1 MSAQFRESYEII
13 VIGAGHAGVEAAL
26 AAARLGRR
34 VLCLSMNLD
43 AVANLPCNPSIGGA
57 AKGQL
62 VREID
67 ALGGAMAEIS
77 DRAMLQFRMLNR
89 SKGAAVLSPRAQ
101 IDRRLYQGL
110 MKQRLEEE
118 PGLVLRQ
125 DEVTRLLLE
134 GRRVT
139 GVETRLGARYDAG
152 AVILA
157 TGTYL
162 AAKII
167 IGGHAHA
174 AGPDN
179 HFPANE
185 LAANL
190 AACDIG
196 LQRFKTGTPPRIH
209 ARGVDFERLERQ
221 QADTEGCFSFLNE
234 MAGRIRAPRLADC
247 WLAWTN
253 EKTHEIIRENAW
265 RSPLFTG
272 LVEGTGPRYCPSIED
287 KIRRF
292 PDRGRHQIFLEPTG
306 ADSAELYIQGLSTS
320 LPLDVQQLMLNSVTG
335 LEEAFV
341 ERHAYAID
349 YDCLA
354 AGELDSS
361 LAVRSVAGLFAAGQ
375 ICGSSGYEEAAA
387 QGLVA
392 GLNAARWLAGKEPV
406 IFGRDEAYIG
416 VLIDDLVTKTID
428 EPYRMMTA
436 RAEWRLL
443 LRQDNADL
451 RLTPRGRELGLVDDR
466 RWTLFTK
473 KRNCLEAELARVR
486 RERIR
491 VDERLSDRLAGA
503 GTQVPA
509 ATVSLAELLS
519 RPGIDYGFLADFD
532 SGRPSDLPDD
542 VRREVE
548 ISLRYEGYIALE
560 ERRIGRFR
568 QLEDRELPLGL
579 PWSEISGLS
588 HEARDKLAR
597 IRPRSVG
604 QAGRIAGVSPADIQV
619 LLVWL
624 ERAGRSRRCGREG

>member
-1 MSAQFRESYEII
+1 MPAAFRETYDI
-13 VIGAGHAGVEAAL
+13 VVVGAGHAGVEAAL
-26 AAARLGRR
+26 AAARLGRH

-43 AVANLPCNPSIGGA
+43 AIANLPCNPSIGGA

-67 ALGGAMAEIS
+67 ALGGAMAEIA
-77 DRAMLQFRMLNR
+77 DQATLQFRMLNR

-110 MKQRLEEE
+110 MKKRLEDE

-125 DEVTRLLLE
+125 DEVTRLLLD
-134 GRRVT
+134 GRRVS
-139 GVETRLGARYDAG
+139 GVETRLGAHYDAQ

-167 IGGHAHA
+167 IGEHAHA

-185 LAANL
+185 LAL
-190 AACDIG
+190 SLKACGIE

-221 QADTEGCFSFLNE
+221 QADTEGVFSFLNE
-234 MAGRIRAPRLADC
+234 MAGRTQAPRLEDC

-253 EKTHEIIRENAW
+253 EKTHAIIRENAW

-292 PDRGRHQIFLEPTG
+292 PGRERHQIFLEPTG
-306 ADSAELYIQGLSTS
+306 EGSAELYIQGMSTS

-335 LEEAFV
+335 LEHAFV

-361 LAVRSVAGLFAAGQ
+361 LAVRGIAGLWAAGQ

-392 GLNAARWLAGKEPV
+392 GLNAARWLDGKAPV
-406 IFGRDEAYIG
+406 IFERDEAYIG

-451 RLTPRGRELGLVDDR
+451 RLTPRGRELGLVDDH
-466 RWTLFTK
+466 RWALFSA
-473 KRNCLEAELARVR
+473 KRERLETELARVR
-486 RERIR
+486 RERVR
-491 VDERLSDRLAGA
+491 VDEHLTACLATV

-509 ATVSLAELLS
+509 ATITLAELLA
-519 RPGIDYGFLADFD
+519 RPGIDYEFLEAFD
-532 SGRPSDLPDD
+532 GGRPPDLPDD

-560 ERRIGRFR
+560 KRRIARFR
-568 QLEDRELPLGL
+568 HLEDRELPLGM
-579 PWSEISGLS
+579 PWGEISGLS

-624 ERAGRSRRCGREG
+624 ERAERSRV